1 MWSEFCFKKVK
12 KYTIFISISCLF
24 TYFFHFHRNL
34 ATHLINVHSDE
45 KHFKCPQCDYKA
57 KSQLLITKHVRR
69 FVYICFCK
77 LCFIPIFSHFLFT
90 LLIPLGY
97 ITKNGNIYA
106 TYVVRVFSKNGIWP
120 IILWQFI
127 RKRNHM
133 FVINVSL

>member
-1 MWSEFCFKKVK
+1 MLSVIRVLLQKGKKMF
-12 KYTIFISISCLF
+12 IFISISCLF

-69 FVYICFCK
+69 FVYIFVFCCCK
-77 LCFIPIFSHFLFT
+77 LWFFTLFFTIFLFT

-106 TYVVRVFSKNGIWP
+106 ICVVRVFSKNGI
-120 IILWQFI
+120 
-127 RKRNHM
+127 
-133 FVINVSL
+133 